1 MNIIT
6 LNLNKQYFNIIIIIK
21 LTISIILINKMKLYK
36 NIYYN

>member
-6 LNLNKQYFNIIIIIK
+6 LNYIKQYFNIIIIIK